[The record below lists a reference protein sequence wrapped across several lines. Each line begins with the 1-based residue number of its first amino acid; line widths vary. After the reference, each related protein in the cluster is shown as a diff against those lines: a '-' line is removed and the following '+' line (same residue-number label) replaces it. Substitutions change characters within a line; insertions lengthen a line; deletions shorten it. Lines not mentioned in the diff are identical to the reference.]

1 MTRETGVL
9 VIGGGG
15 TGVGVA
21 RDLAMRGV
29 GVTLCERDGLGQGTS
44 GRSHGLLHSG
54 ARYAE
59 SDPKGA
65 RECIP
70 ENRTLKRIA
79 GECIRD
85 SGGYFLQVT
94 GDDPAYFEEKR
105 AACEEVGI
113 DFEVRSGETAREMVP
128 ALSSEVER
136 VMEVPD
142 GLIYPSRLVAA
153 TAKSAREY
161 GARVR
166 THAPVTDLHVE
177 GGRVTGATVGGEAGG
192 ENETRIDAEYV
203 VNATGAWAGRLDERL
218 AVEMEPAK
226 GVMVAVPYDG
236 LDPVLNRCREPD
248 DGDIVIPHPEQA
260 ILGTTSV
267 PVADPE
273 EYDRED
279 WEIERV
285 IEECGAM
292 VPGVEDREPE
302 RVYWG
307 VRPLYAP
314 DEAEREQRGISRG
327 FFLLDHEARDDLGG
341 ICSIVGGKLTTHRL
355 MAEAV
360 ADHVTERLGVEAA
373 CHTAEE
379 TLPGADDPTVLDR
392 YVEEFDARG
401 PADEDV
407 LGTRVD

>member
-1 MTRETGVL
+1 MTDTDVL

-21 RDLAMRGV
+21 RDLAMRGIEI
-29 GVTLCERDGLGQGTS
+29 TLCERDGLGGGTS

-59 SDPKGA
+59 SDPEGA

-70 ENRTLKRIA
+70 ESRTLKRIA

-85 SGGYFLQVT
+85 SGGYFLQVA
-94 GDDPAYFEEKR
+94 GDDPAYFDEKR
-105 AACEEVGI
+105 RACEEVGI
-113 DFEVRSGETAREMVP
+113 DFEVLSGEDAREAVP
-128 ALSSEVER
+128 ALSPDVER

-153 TAKSAREY
+153 TARSAQEH
-161 GARVR
+161 GAHVH
-166 THAPVTDLHVE
+166 THAPVSDLHVE
-177 GGRVTGATVGGEAGG
+177 NGHITGATVSGIDSNTGK
-192 ENETRIDAEYV
+192 RIDAEYV

-218 AVEMEPAK
+218 AIEMEPAK
-226 GVMVAVPYDG
+226 GVMVAVPFDG
-236 LDPVLNRCREPD
+236 LDRVLNRCREPD
-248 DGDIVIPHPEQA
+248 DGDIVISHPEQA

-267 PVADPE
+267 PVDDPE
-273 EYDRED
+273 EYDQED
-279 WEIERV
+279 WEVEQV
-285 IEECGAM
+285 IEECAAM
-292 VPGVEDREPE
+292 LPGLEDREPE

-327 FFLLDHEARDDLGG
+327 FFLLDHKARDDLGG

-360 ADHVTERLGVEAA
+360 ADHVAERLGVEAA

-379 TLPGADDPTVLDR
+379 TLPGADDPALLDR
-392 YVEEFDARG
+392 YVGEFDARG

-407 LGTRVD
+407 LGV